1 MDRLT
6 AEAISHRGLNRLI
19 ELMNGQ
25 GILLT
30 RWSLIRIDIGYLFA
44 GDVRACGCISECLC
58 VWLMQWSVCGLSA
71 SLSAFPFQ
79 KKTTALI
86 SPRLPLTSS
95 AALSLS
101 LSFTCQ
107 LRAKMLLIT

>member
-1 MDRLT
+1 
-6 AEAISHRGLNRLI
+6 
-19 ELMNGQ
+19 
-25 GILLT
+25 
-30 RWSLIRIDIGYLFA
+30 
-44 GDVRACGCISECLC
+44 
-58 VWLMQWSVCGLSA
+58 MQWSVCGLSA

-79 KKTTALI
+79 KKSTTAALI